1 MKWRVSVSLLQSLQ
15 IVLFWTTVD
24 AEPTFNEAA
33 MSQLSTMGF
42 SEIRCKKAL
51 LATGNGD
58 AEAAMEWLFSH
69 MEDPGNLN
77 LRTSIQKRK
86 VTLIVD
92 IDDPL
97 PSSSKGSTG
106 GPEPSADQI
115 TMLSEMGF
123 TPMQARKALRET
135 VQTFSP

>member
-1 MKWRVSVSLLQSLQ
+1 MDV
-15 IVLFWTTVD
+15 
-24 AEPTFNEAA
+24 EPTFNEAA
-33 MSQLSTMGF
+33 MAQLSTMGF

-51 LATGNGD
+51 LATGNAD
-58 AEAAMEWLFSH
+58 PEAAMEWLFVH
-69 MEDPGNLN
+69 MEDPGTLN
-77 LRTSIQKRK
+77 ADFNRIGFEYREFT
-86 VTLIVD
+86 D

-106 GPEPSADQI
+106 GPEPSAEQV

-135 VQTFSP
+135 VGFICYGFFLLLFSSWTLAEWQPGARY